1 MQPDYSPSDLATF
14 RLGQARECLR
24 DAEFSIAADSFKAA
38 ANRSYYCIFH
48 AMRAVLALESFDSK
62 KHSGVI
68 SQFRKNYIKTEVF
81 SKKYSK
87 VIDDA
92 FEIRND
98 SDYEDM
104 YLVSKK
110 DVAEQVENAKTFLA
124 AVEEYVLPKLQEIEK
139 SK

>member
-1 MQPDYSPSDLATF
+1 MQPEYSPSDLATF
-14 RLGQARECLR
+14 RLEQARECLQN
-24 DAEFSIAADSFKAA
+24 AELSIAADSFKAA

-62 KHSGVI
+62 RHSGVI
-68 SQFRKNYIKTEVF
+68 SQFHKNYIKTGVF

-87 VIDDA
+87 VIDYA

-98 SDYEDM
+98 SDYQDM
-104 YLVSKK
+104 YLVAKK
-110 DVAEQVENAKTFLA
+110 DVVTQLENAKMLLA
-124 AVEEYVLPKLQEIEK
+124 DVEKYVLPKLQEIEK